1 MPSLKESQHF
11 VLSAGIPRI
20 SGSTTFREVYQVLE
34 RDRKGA
40 FLLLQKDLPVSYVKA
55 YPLAEKV
62 ITDAKGDVEKLRFR
76 SGQSIQEV
84 VAELSAQ
91 LPAVPVSAQ
100 PVDVTA
106 DESDLQQ
113 RGDTAFTVEEVGQ
126 PVGWYLNH
134 ETVYEAQTER
144 TIFICRRN
152 HRNTDP
158 DSGTCWKCPAPI
170 VRTEKEKV
178 P

>member
-1 MPSLKESQHF
+1 
-11 VLSAGIPRI
+11 
-20 SGSTTFREVYQVLE
+20 VYQILE
-34 RDRKGA
+34 RARKGA
-40 FLLLQKDLPVSYVKA
+40 FLLLRDDLPVSYVKA

-62 ITDAKGDVEKLRFR
+62 IVDAKGDVEKLRLR
-76 SGQSIQEV
+76 SGQPIQEV
-84 VAELSAQ
+84 VAELNDQ
-91 LPAVPVSAQ
+91 VPAVPVSAQ

-106 DESDLQQ
+106 DENELQQ
-113 RGDTAFTVEEVGQ
+113 RIDTAFMVEEVGQ

-134 ETVYEAQTER
+134 EPVYEAQTER
-144 TIFICRRN
+144 TIFICKRN

-170 VRTEKEKV
+170 VRTEKERV